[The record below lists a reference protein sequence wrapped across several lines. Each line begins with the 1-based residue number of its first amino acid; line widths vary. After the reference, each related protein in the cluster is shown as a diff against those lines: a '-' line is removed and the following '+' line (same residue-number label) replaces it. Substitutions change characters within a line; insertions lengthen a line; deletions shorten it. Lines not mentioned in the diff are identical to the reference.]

1 MIISELNLTELG
13 LTPVKG
19 IPSAIK
25 PEVGDV
31 WITEDD
37 RLIVVT
43 KVEEPSFGNSISVY
57 ARVNGENV
65 ESIIQRWPLVLLSMR
80 AVPVAGKVKVSKQ

>member
-1 MIISELNLTELG
+1 MNVSELNLTELG
-13 LTPVKG
+13 LTPIKG

-43 KVEEPSFGNSISVY
+43 KADEPFHGATNLCVRI
-57 ARVNGENV
+57 NGELT
-65 ESIIQRWPLVLLSMR
+65 ESITQRWSLVLLSMR
-80 AVPVAGKVKVSKQ
+80 AVPVGKVKV

>member
-1 MIISELNLTELG
+1 MIISELNTTELG
-13 LTPVKG
+13 LTIVNG

-25 PEVGDV
+25 PECGDV

-43 KVEEPSFGNSISVY
+43 KVDEPSFGNLVY
-57 ARVNGENV
+57 VHARINGELL
-65 ESIIQRWPLVLLSMR
+65 ESVIQRWSMVLLSMR
-80 AVPVAGKVKVSKQ
+80 AVPVGKVKV

>member
-1 MIISELNLTELG
+1 MSISELNLTELD

-19 IPSAIK
+19 TPSATK
-25 PEVGDV
+25 PEFGDV

-43 KVEEPSFGNSISVY
+43 KVDEPMHGAIKLH
-57 ARVNGENV
+57 ARINGEWIEVNV
-65 ESIIQRWPLVLLSMR
+65 NLWPLVLLSMR
-80 AVPVAGKVKVSKQ
+80 AVPVAGKVKVSKL